1 EKLIGAMFADSL
13 EAAVAAGDAVRVG
26 REPMNLFWFAHHALL
41 TAALTRMPSV
51 ACLAYGN
58 AADLDR
64 QLCEFLLRGIGL
76 TEAAIDAHLNPDV
89 PSAAAL
95 PATVESA

>member
-1 EKLIGAMFADSL
+1 MFADSL
-13 EAAVAAGDAVRVG
+13 EAAIAAGDAVRIG
-26 REPMNLFWFAHHALL
+26 REPTNLFWFAHHAAMM
-41 TAALTRMPSV
+41 AALTRMP
-51 ACLAYGN
+51 AAPCLAYGN

-76 TEAAIDAHLNPDV
+76 TEAAIVAHLNPDV
-89 PSAAAL
+89 PSAATL